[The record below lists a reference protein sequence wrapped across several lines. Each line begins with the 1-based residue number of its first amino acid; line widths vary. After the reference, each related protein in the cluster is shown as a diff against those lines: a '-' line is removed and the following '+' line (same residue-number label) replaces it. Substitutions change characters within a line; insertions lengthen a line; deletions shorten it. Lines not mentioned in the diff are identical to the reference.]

1 LPDYCDILLIKNME
15 KINENGDEIMTIDE
29 IIKSAEH
36 FTATSPENY
45 ISEDAALEP
54 SLVGMQIY
62 DAPIFAFGAANDELF
77 TMYKDADVIGDSF
90 MTPLEWHPG
99 AKTVISFFMPFTER
113 IKKANAISNAWPAGE
128 WLQARHDG
136 QLFLQ
141 ELMHHIQK
149 QICEVGYTCIIPSLE
164 PRFGYIGK
172 FIPNWS
178 ERHAAYAC
186 GLGTFGL
193 SKGMI
198 TQKGICGRFGSLLT
212 SLDVDITERPYSDIY
227 EYCNMCGMC
236 IRRCPAKA
244 ISKEG
249 KDSTLCSAFLD
260 KVKEK
265 HDPRYGCGKCQV
277 NVPCESRIPRK
288 TGG

>member
-1 LPDYCDILLIKNME
+1 
-15 KINENGDEIMTIDE
+15 MTRDE
-29 IIKSAEH
+29 IIKSAEQ
-36 FTATSPENY
+36 FVAASSGNY

-54 SLVGMQIY
+54 SLAGMQIY
-62 DAPIFAFGAANDELF
+62 EAPIFAFGAANDMLF
-77 TMYKDADVIGDSF
+77 TKYKDTDVIGDSF
-90 MTPLEWHPG
+90 MPPLEWLPG

-113 IKKANAISNAWPAGE
+113 VKKANAKNDDWPADE
-128 WLQARHDG
+128 WLHARYEG

-141 ELMHHIQK
+141 ELMYHIQK
-149 QICEVGYTCIIPSLE
+149 QICEAGHTCVIPSTD
-164 PRFGYIGK
+164 PRFNIINRT
-172 FIPNWS
+172 IPNWS

-212 SLDVDITERPYSDIY
+212 SLDVDITERLYSEIY
-227 EYCNMCGMC
+227 EYCNMCGIC
-236 IRRCPAKA
+236 IQKCLAKA

-249 KDSTLCSAFLD
+249 KDSTLCAAFLD
-260 KVKEK
+260 NVRQK

-277 NVPCESRIPRK
+277 NVPCESRIPGK
-288 TGG
+288 